1 MSEKPIVSIVMPVYG
16 VEKYLPK
23 SLNSVIEQSFTDFEL
38 LLIDDCSPDKSGE
51 ICDRFALKDNRI
63 KVFHLEKNGGV
74 SNARNFGKDK
84 AEGKYLLFLDSDD
97 YVEGNLLEQAVSSME
112 KNPADVAVF
121 GLVEEYYDKNGRL
134 YKEKP
139 IALDNKAL
147 KSADE
152 VRNELI
158 NLEKSTL
165 YGYPWNKLFNLESL
179 RESKA
184 EFPIMAF
191 NEDIIFNINFF
202 SFAKSMNILNITP
215 YRYAKRSG
223 STTGKFI
230 PTYYKDIMLKIE
242 KLYDQFQNFGLL
254 NLDNLSVIA
263 GLYVR
268 YFFSALER
276 NFDKRSQMDNRQRKA
291 FFDNEL
297 KKPLYGKLSPY
308 MDGGG
313 LSGIMAKNFKK
324 GNRCACLLIA
334 RAIYTIK
341 RYFPKLFEKLN

>member
-1 MSEKPIVSIVMPVYG
+1 
-16 VEKYLPK
+16 
-23 SLNSVIEQSFTDFEL
+23 
-38 LLIDDCSPDKSGE
+38 
-51 ICDRFALKDNRI
+51 
-63 KVFHLEKNGGV
+63 
-74 SNARNFGKDK
+74 
-84 AEGKYLLFLDSDD
+84 
-97 YVEGNLLEQAVSSME
+97 
-112 KNPADVAVF
+112 
-121 GLVEEYYDKNGRL
+121 
-134 YKEKP
+134 
-139 IALDNKAL
+139 
-147 KSADE
+147 
-152 VRNELI
+152 
-158 NLEKSTL
+158 
-165 YGYPWNKLFNLESL
+165 
-179 RESKA
+179 
-184 EFPIMAF
+184 
-191 NEDIIFNINFF
+191 
-202 SFAKSMNILNITP
+202 
-215 YRYAKRSG
+215 
-223 STTGKFI
+223 
-230 PTYYKDIMLKIE
+230 MLKIE